1 MRLALTTPFQGHHTL
16 FIVDS
21 HNTLGYPADLL
32 ARLLYPQVPCQ
43 TERIGDQSL
52 VDWRQTAGLLS
63 FESQIPAT
71 SVMET

>member
-21 HNTLGYPADLL
+21 HNTLGLPADLL

-43 TERIGDQSL
+43 TERIGDPSL

-63 FESQIPAT
+63 FGSQIPAT
-71 SVMET
+71 SIMET